1 MIAYLSGSVKFVFE
15 SYCILDV
22 NGVGYK
28 VFADT
33 NALTVGDP
41 AEFFIHTA
49 VRDDAINLYG
59 FKNRDEFELFEL
71 LINVSGFGAKS
82 ALAVV
87 SKISPAD
94 LADAVARQDLKAL
107 TNIPGVG
114 KKSAERIILE
124 LKDKMKGLQITS
136 EPSNAAIFDAI
147 EALEALGYSD
157 SEISSVINTAP
168 PNSSADAI
176 IKYALSRL

>member
-1 MIAYLSGSVKFVFE
+1 MIAYLSGSVKFIFE

-28 VFADT
+28 VFTDT
-33 NALTVGDP
+33 TALTVGDP

-59 FKNRDEFELFEL
+59 FKNLDEFELFEK
-71 LINVSGFGAKS
+71 LINVTGIGAKG
-82 ALAVV
+82 ALAIL
-87 SKISPAD
+87 SKITPAD
-94 LADAVARQDLKAL
+94 FATAVARQDLKTL
-107 TNIPGVG
+107 TNLPGVG
-114 KKSAERIILE
+114 KKSAARILLE
-124 LKDKMKGLQITS
+124 LKDKVKGLQVTS
-136 EPSNAAIFDAI
+136 DANNPAIFDAM

-157 SEISSVINTAP
+157 MEIRAVLDTAP
-168 PNSSADAI
+168 KNFSVDAI

>member
-15 SYCILDV
+15 SCCILDV

-33 NALTVGDP
+33 HALTVGAP

-59 FKNRDEFELFEL
+59 FQNRDEFELFEL
-71 LINVSGFGAKS
+71 LINISGFGAKS

-94 LADAVARQDLKAL
+94 FANAVARQDLKAL

-124 LKDKMKGLQITS
+124 LKDKMKSLPRS
-136 EPSNAAIFDAI
+136 DAASNAAIFDAI

-157 SEISSVINTAP
+157 AEIRSVLDTAPKVSSV
-168 PNSSADAI
+168 DAI

>member
-33 NALTVGDP
+33 HALTVGDP

-59 FKNRDEFELFEL
+59 FQNRDDFELFEL

-94 LADAVARQDLKAL
+94 FADAVARQDLKAL

-124 LKDKMKGLQITS
+124 LKDKMKSLTRS
-136 EPSNAAIFDAI
+136 DATNNAAIFDAI

-157 SEISSVINTAP
+157 SEIRSVLDTAP
-168 PNSSADAI
+168 KDSSTDTI

>member
-15 SYCILDV
+15 SCCILDV

-28 VFADT
+28 VFAATD
-33 NALTVGDP
+33 ALTVGDP

-59 FKNRDEFELFEL
+59 FKNRDEFELFEM
-71 LINVSGFGAKS
+71 LINVSGIGAKG
-82 ALAVV
+82 ALAIVN
-87 SKISPAD
+87 KISPAD
-94 LADAVARQDLKAL
+94 FADAVTRQDLKAL

-124 LKDKMKGLQITS
+124 LKDKMKSMPRRADTT
-136 EPSNAAIFDAI
+136 NAAIFDAI
-147 EALEALGYSD
+147 DALEALGYSD
-157 SEISSVINTAP
+157 SEIRSVIDTAP
-168 PNSSADAI
+168 KNSSTDAI

>member
-1 MIAYLSGSVKFVFE
+1 MIAYLSGTVKFVFD

-28 VFADT
+28 VFAAT
-33 NALTVGDP
+33 NALTVGD
-41 AEFFIHTA
+41 ATEFFIHTA

-59 FKNRDEFELFEL
+59 FQNRDEFELFEM
-71 LINVSGFGAKS
+71 LINVSGIGAKG
-82 ALAVV
+82 ALAIVN
-87 SKISPAD
+87 KISPAD
-94 LADAVARQDLKAL
+94 FAAAVARQDLKAL

-124 LKDKMKGLQITS
+124 LKDKMKSLPRRDDTTN
-136 EPSNAAIFDAI
+136 PALFDAI

-157 SEISSVINTAP
+157 AEIRSVLDTAP
-168 PNSSADAI
+168 KNSSADAI

>member
-1 MIAYLSGSVKFVFE
+1 MIAYLTGSVKFIFE

-33 NALTVGDP
+33 HTLTVGDA
-41 AEFFIHTA
+41 AEFFIYTA

-59 FKNRDEFELFEL
+59 FKNRDEFELFEM
-71 LINVSGFGAKS
+71 LINVSGIGAKG
-82 ALAVV
+82 ALAIVN
-87 SKISPAD
+87 KISPAD
-94 LADAVARQDLKAL
+94 FAAAVARQDLKAL

-136 EPSNAAIFDAI
+136 EPTNAAIFDAI
-147 EALEALGYSD
+147 DALEALGYSD
-157 SEISSVINTAP
+157 SEIRSVIDTAP
-168 PNSSADAI
+168 KNSSADAI

>member
-1 MIAYLSGSVKFVFE
+1 MIAYLSGSVKFIFE

-33 NALTVGDP
+33 HALTVGDT

-59 FKNRDEFELFEL
+59 FKNRDEFALFEL
-71 LINVSGFGAKS
+71 LINVSGIGAKG
-82 ALAVV
+82 ALAIVN
-87 SKISPAD
+87 KISPAD
-94 LADAVARQDLKAL
+94 FADAVARQDLKAL

-124 LKDKMKGLQITS
+124 MKDKMKSMPRSTDTT
-136 EPSNAAIFDAI
+136 NAALFDATD
-147 EALEALGYSD
+147 ALEALGYSEA
-157 SEISSVINTAP
+157 EIRSVLATAP
-168 PNSSADAI
+168 KTSSTDAI
-176 IKYALSRL
+176 IKYALSKL